1 MGVSWLARFVQDIA
15 RGPGGSGGVSS
26 HPVASDACRTPTR
39 AAGNLETFSR
49 EGRRSMRRACGPMLF
64 RALGLAVL
72 LGVAVPAQAQDN
84 KNPYPTMAPL
94 DQYMMERDAEIS
106 LARSAGPASIAQD
119 AQVMVL
125 GKHGYEI
132 AVTGK
137 NGFVCIVERSWAS
150 EVDNPGFWNPKM
162 RGPNCYNA
170 AGARSQLP
178 VLYKKTELILA
189 GRTKEQMFEA
199 ISAAI
204 DKKELPTPESGAM
217 CYMLSKEGY
226 LNDSVGHWHPH
237 VMFFVPMIDPE
248 TWGANQPGSPLLGEK
263 IETDRRT
270 IFFLPVEKWSDG
282 SADSAAG
289 H

>member
-1 MGVSWLARFVQDIA
+1 M
-15 RGPGGSGGVSS
+15 
-26 HPVASDACRTPTR
+26 RTIT
-39 AAGNLETFSR
+39 LK
-49 EGRRSMRRACGPMLF
+49 
-64 RALGLAVL
+64 ALGLAVL
-72 LGVAVPAQAQDN
+72 VATTLQAQGQD
-84 KNPYPTMAPL
+84 KKTAYPAMAPL
-94 DQYMMERDAEIS
+94 DQYMMDKSEEIA
-106 LARSAGPASIAQD
+106 LARSSAPSSIAQD
-119 AQVMVL
+119 AEVMVL
-125 GKHGYEI
+125 GKKGYEI

-150 EVDNPGFWNPKM
+150 EIDNPGFWNPKM

-189 GRTKEQMFEA
+189 GRSKEQMFEA

-204 DKKELPTPESGAM
+204 DKKELPTPEPGAM
-217 CYMLSKEGY
+217 CYMLSKQGY

-237 VMFFVPMIDPE
+237 LMFFAPMIDPE

-282 SADSAAG
+282 TADSAPG